1 MSFKHHS
8 IANFIIYRLI
18 PKLNKSRDNLTT
30 QCQKSQ
36 LHSHYWTGTFKL
48 PDTFFY
54 PYIFNFFF
62 KSDSQKSIFASGVIQ
77 TPFDRK
83 FNWLSFD
90 DWLKRIARKI
100 DEWYSQNLSTFN
112 FVDSPLYNSGC
123 ILSISFWFSI
133 LKCLRL
139 FLSLIKI
146 SYELIGIWSLTANK
160 NFKKYILVA
169 AGILP
174 FC

>member
-8 IANFIIYRLI
+8 KVNFIIYRLI

-30 QCQKSQ
+30 QSQKSQ

-54 PYIFNFFF
+54 PYIFNFFS
-62 KSDSQKSIFASGVIQ
+62 KVTHKKSIFASGVIQ

-112 FVDSPLYNSGC
+112 FVDSPL
-123 ILSISFWFSI
+123 IP
-133 LKCLRL
+133 LREYLQL
-139 FLSLIKI
+139 FLGQEGNIIQEKTINVHKVHKRYFLTMIKTI
-146 SYELIGIWSLTANK
+146 KGWLLD
-160 NFKKYILVA
+160 
-169 AGILP
+169 
-174 FC
+174 

>member
-1 MSFKHHS
+1 MTDKKLFALAVSFKHHS

-30 QCQKSQ
+30 QSQKSQ

-112 FVDSPLYNSGC
+112 FVDSPLHQWRMANVKGVK
-123 ILSISFWFSI
+123 FW
-133 LKCLRL
+133 CQ
-139 FLSLIKI
+139 IKVFRW
-146 SYELIGIWSLTANK
+146 ETHLQ
-160 NFKKYILVA
+160 
-169 AGILP
+169 
-174 FC
+174 

>member
-30 QCQKSQ
+30 QSQKSQ

-112 FVDSPLYNSGC
+112 FVDSPLHNDT
-123 ILSISFWFSI
+123 LNESIPFRKYCKQIESIPVLFLDQLTHITWISSSI
-133 LKCLRL
+133 LILHHVSAVL
-139 FLSLIKI
+139 DSL
-146 SYELIGIWSLTANK
+146 
-160 NFKKYILVA
+160 
-169 AGILP
+169 
-174 FC
+174 